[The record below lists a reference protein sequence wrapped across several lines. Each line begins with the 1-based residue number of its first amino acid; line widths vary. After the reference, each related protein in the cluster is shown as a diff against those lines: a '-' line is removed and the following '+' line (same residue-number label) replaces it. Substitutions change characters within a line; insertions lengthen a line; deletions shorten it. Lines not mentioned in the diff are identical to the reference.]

1 MLVLRVPVLQSLV
14 RSRRVCRPYRRQ
26 LLGQIVDLFVIL
38 SLLFVWDLFGLVLIF
53 LRRLEVEVVEGS
65 LFEFAFLLLWGL
77 VVVWEFGFQLMFCR
91 ALMMTMMILVLF
103 YLCIGIVC
111 LVVGRNRLEVLAGL
125 WLLYQREG
133 FHQTFL

>member
-53 LRRLEVEVVEGS
+53 LHRLEVEMVEGS

-91 ALMMTMMILVLF
+91 ALMMTTMILVLF
-103 YLCIGIVC
+103 CLCIGIVC
-111 LVVGRNRLEVLAGL
+111 LVVGRNRLEVLVGL